1 MLVGK
6 KMPANRRG
14 EANRRAEPTIRAPTE
29 GYQAQAWIEKLGS
42 KDQKE
47 RM

>member
-1 MLVGK
+1 MLIGK

-14 EANRRAEPTIRAPTE
+14 EANRRAEPTIRAST
-29 GYQAQAWIEKLGS
+29 QRDTKLALGS
-42 KDQKE
+42 KKQKE